1 MSLSSLEVSSRGA
14 SGSKGITV
22 DKSSGAANLTA
33 RLRFIRGIDKA
44 VIVAEV
50 VAEEIE
56 EEEEEE
62 EDVAVIVVFVI
73 VVEVGNEDEEKEEEE
88 EEDEEVTCGFSLS
101 SSSDPYWAMR
111 RSISSSIV
119 APHLPEQTL
128 IEL

>member
-56 EEEEEE
+56 EEETCYKQYNESSE
-62 EDVAVIVVFVI
+62 AHGWGRVFLGGV
-73 VVEVGNEDEEKEEEE
+73 
-88 EEDEEVTCGFSLS
+88 FF
-101 SSSDPYWAMR
+101 
-111 RSISSSIV
+111 
-119 APHLPEQTL
+119 
-128 IEL
+128 